1 MKYVCLF
8 LLGATCFCGKLAA
21 GPNPG
26 TLSLWYDRPAARWE
40 EALPL
45 GNGRLGVMVYGGC
58 GREELQLNEETI
70 WAGGPHNN
78 VNPAAREAL
87 PEVRRLIF
95 EGRYKEAF
103 DLCDEN
109 FLSLIHI

>member
-70 WAGGPHNN
+70 RVGDRLAMLYDGATGENYGHMGRGINLAWL
-78 VNPAAREAL
+78 AL
-87 PEVRRLIF
+87 PLVPPA
-95 EGRYKEAF
+95 K
-103 DLCDEN
+103 
-109 FLSLIHI
+109 

>member
-26 TLSLWYDRPAARWE
+26 TLSLWYDRPASRWE

-45 GNGRLGVMVYGGC
+45 GNGRLGAMVYGHTGIE
-58 GREELQLNEETI
+58 RIQLNEDSLWSSGPMERNNRASLGMLPTI
-70 WAGGPHNN
+70 PKKVLAGKMQEA
-78 VNPAAREAL
+78 VDLMSQYMFAA
-87 PEVRRLIF
+87 P
-95 EGRYKEAF
+95 
-103 DLCDEN
+103 
-109 FLSLIHI
+109 